1 MPSDTEFLG
10 FVPFEAPVSGL
21 RVTSDVVSDPA
32 LGLGAEPLPLTSM
45 IEDIEIQPVRP
56 RRRLQRTHVGTGLAV
71 VALAGMVLLAAT
83 KINISEA
90 STALSHASIFWVV
103 VSALSVAAA
112 FFARS
117 ESWFSALRAA
127 LPECTIERGPV
138 ARSLM
143 IGVAASTVAPARAG
157 EAVRTVLMS
166 RRVGGNRCTT
176 VIGTVVA
183 QTILNVVALA
193 LLAVVVV
200 TSSSTR
206 GLHLATVGMAV
217 GAPILIVLA
226 LVVVSKLVRMVW
238 PASAQHHPLGRIG
251 CWVGRQMSG
260 AGRGMRLFSRPE
272 TIAHAGGFQLAAWA
286 LQWFACYAAMRALGL
301 HTSPAAAAAILLAIN
316 LAAVVP
322 VTPGNV
328 GLFQAACIAVLTPLG
343 VGAGD
348 ALAYGLLLQGIEI
361 VVALGLAIPAALSEG
376 LSLRDLGRAASSNGA
391 SVGIA
396 TT

>member
-1 MPSDTEFLG
+1 
-10 FVPFEAPVSGL
+10 
-21 RVTSDVVSDPA
+21 
-32 LGLGAEPLPLTSM
+32 M
-45 IEDIEIQPVRP
+45 IEDIPLTPVRP
-56 RRRLQRTHVGTGLAV
+56 RRRLARTHLGSALAV
-71 VALAGMVLLAAT
+71 VVLAGMVALAAT
-83 KINISEA
+83 KINIAEA
-90 STALSHASIFWVV
+90 SSALSHASIFWVV
-103 VSALSVAAA
+103 ISALSVAAA

-127 LPECTIERGPV
+127 LPECEVERSPV

-157 EAVRTVLMS
+157 EAVRTLLMS
-166 RRVGGNRCTT
+166 RRLGGGRCSA
-176 VIGTVVA
+176 VVGTVVA
-183 QTILNVVALA
+183 QTLLNVVGLS

-217 GAPILIVLA
+217 GTPILIVLA
-226 LVVVSKLVRMVW
+226 LVAVTKLVRTVW
-238 PASAQHHPLGRIG
+238 PASAERHPLGRAG

-260 AGRGMRLFSRPE
+260 AGRGMRLFNTPQ
-272 TIAHAGGFQLAAWA
+272 TVVHAGGFQLGAWA
-286 LQWFACYAAMRALGL
+286 LQWFACLAAMFALGL
-301 HTSPAAAAAILLAIN
+301 QHHASPAAAAAILLAIN

-343 VGAGD
+343 IRAGD

-361 VVALGLAIPAALSEG
+361 IVALGLAIPAALSEG
-376 LSLRDLGRAASSNGA
+376 LSLRDLGRAATRGRPVA
-391 SVGIA
+391 IA
-396 TT
+396 TS